1 MRYIC
6 PLVVVEDMERSKKFY
21 REVLGQTIK
30 EDYGQNVVF
39 HGDFAIHLKD
49 HYAGLI
55 DHPIKAGGNNFE
67 LYFEHDDLD
76 RIQSDLEELNVDFV
90 HGIRTQPWQQR
101 VMRFYDPDRNI
112 IEIGESMEDVCRRL
126 SRQGKSIADIVKMTS
141 LPEEYVEKALKEII
155 LIEIDEEHI

>member
-6 PLVVVEDMERSKKFY
+6 PLIVVEDMERSKRFY
-21 REVLGQTIK
+21 QEVLGQTIK

-39 HGDFAIHLKD
+39 NGDFAIHLKE
-49 HYAGLI
+49 HYASLI
-55 DHPIKAGGNNFE
+55 EDHPITTGGNNFE

-76 RIQSDLEELNVDFV
+76 RIRSELETLNVDFV
-90 HGIRTQPWQQR
+90 HDIRTQPWQQR

-126 SRQGKSIADIVKMTS
+126 SGQGKSIDDIVNMTS
-141 LPEEYVEKALKEII
+141 LPRGFVEKTLKEGS
-155 LIEIDEEHI
+155 

>member
-21 REVLGQTIK
+21 QEVLGQKVK

-49 HYAGLI
+49 HYASLI
-55 DHPIKAGGNNFE
+55 KNHSISSGGNNFE

-76 RIQSDLEELNVDFV
+76 TVHNILVSHQVEFV

-101 VMRFYDPDRNI
+101 VMRFFDPDKNI

-126 SRQGKSIADIVKMTS
+126 SHQGKSIDEITSMTS
-141 LPEEYVEKALKEII
+141 LQIEYVENALKETS
-155 LIEIDEEHI
+155 